1 MQSPDTDDAPLVPY
15 TPDRSTDETVRTD
28 GSGCELSPPFDRPPK
43 TDHATPYTRDDEEIE
58 PFVADLR

>member
-1 MQSPDTDDAPLVPY
+1 MQSPNTDNAPLVPY
-15 TPDRSTDETVRTD
+15 TPDRSTDEPTRTD
-28 GSGCELSPPFDRPPK
+28 GPREELTPLFDRPPE